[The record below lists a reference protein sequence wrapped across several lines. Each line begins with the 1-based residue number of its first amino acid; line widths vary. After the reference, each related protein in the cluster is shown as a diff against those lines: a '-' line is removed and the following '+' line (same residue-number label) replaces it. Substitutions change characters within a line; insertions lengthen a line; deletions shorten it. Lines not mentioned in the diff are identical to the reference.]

1 MVDKCNKKNKKN
13 KVRYLCLR
21 CQVTHRTECFIK
33 GPADSGQADWPQRTA
48 TADCGQAD
56 STPDSGQRTADSGLR
71 TGGAL
76 RTGGLRTSGLE
87 CGLRTGGGHCGL
99 RTRQADCGLRTADK
113 RTRVRT
119 GGLRTADCGQP
130 DRRTSG
136 LADCGLPDSSAD
148 CGLRTADRRTA
159 GQRTS
164 GLDWRTADRRSADS
178 GLSVGLYIY
187 INSFLLQNCMVRCY
201 IKYSKY
207 YRPTY
212 FYKYL
217 VMITC
222 HS

>member
-1 MVDKCNKKNKKN
+1 MFYKGSCG
-13 KVRYLCLR
+13 LR
-21 CQVTHRTECFIK
+21 T
-33 GPADSGQADWPQRTA
+33 GGLA
-48 TADCGQAD
+48 TADCD
-56 STPDSGQRTADSGLR
+56 SGLRTSGLDSGQRTADSGQR
-71 TGGAL
+71 TPDW
-76 RTGGLRTSGLE
+76 
-87 CGLRTGGGHCGL
+87 GGG
-99 RTRQADCGLRTADK
+99 TPDWRTADK